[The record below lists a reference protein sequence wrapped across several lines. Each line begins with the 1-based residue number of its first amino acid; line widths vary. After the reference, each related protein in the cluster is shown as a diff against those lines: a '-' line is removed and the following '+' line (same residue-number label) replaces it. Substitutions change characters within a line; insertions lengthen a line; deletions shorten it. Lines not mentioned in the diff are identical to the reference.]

1 VSTTRS
7 RGPLV
12 FLLIANYLSWFGNVV
27 TVVAVPLFVLEETG
41 SSVQTGLAGFANTLP
56 LVFAGAV
63 GGVLVDRVG
72 GRRVG
77 IVSDLIACALTAT
90 IPLLHGTAGLPLP
103 ALLVLLF
110 GRALAATPAGTA
122 RLSQLAPLADATRVR
137 RETANTV
144 YHSAPRLALVLAPP
158 LSAALV
164 SVIGGSTTL
173 YLDAASFLLA
183 ALLTLFGVPA
193 TPFEPGADRV
203 GFVRQ
208 LREGLAFVIATP
220 TLGAILAVVVVTN
233 FIDDAFAP
241 VLFPVYATEVAG
253 DPRAL
258 GWLLA
263 AGGVGAVIG
272 TFGYAPA
279 SRGLL
284 SRRYATFVGCFAIV
298 AIMRATMVLLPD
310 VAVMAVLA
318 FVIGLAAGPLNPL
331 LATVMQ
337 EQVPEEL
344 RGRVFGLTSAV
355 VFASV
360 PLGVL
365 AAGWSVEAVGLRWS
379 LTWFAV
385 LYLLLVAA
393 TLKSRALR
401 GLDRVT

>member
-1 VSTTRS
+1 
-7 RGPLV
+7 LI
-12 FLLIANYLSWFGNVV
+12 FLLAANYLSWFGNVV

-72 GRRVG
+72 GRRIG
-77 IVSDLIACALTAT
+77 ILSDLSACGFTVS
-90 IPLLHGTAGLPLP
+90 IPLLHGTVGLPLP
-103 ALLVLLF
+103 ILLALLF

-122 RLSQLAPLADATRVR
+122 RLSQLAQLADAAKVR

-144 YHSAPRLALVLAPP
+144 YHSAQRLALVLAPP

-164 SVIGGSTTL
+164 SVIGPSQTL
-173 YLDAASFLLA
+173 YLDAASFLFA

-193 TPFEPGADRV
+193 TPAIPLEPGAERV
-203 GFVRQ
+203 GFGRQ
-208 LREGLAFVIATP
+208 LRDGLAFVTATP
-220 TLGAILAVVVVTN
+220 TIGAILAVVVVTN

-241 VLFPVYATEVAG
+241 VLLPVYATEVAG
-253 DPRAL
+253 DVHAL

-263 AGGVGAVIG
+263 ASGVGAVIG

-279 SRGLL
+279 SRGPLR
-284 SRRYATFVGCFAIV
+284 RRYVTFVGCFAAV
-298 AIMRATMVLLPD
+298 AVMRTAMVFLPD

-360 PLGVL
+360 PLGIL
-365 AAGWSVEAVGLRWS
+365 AAGWSVEAIGLRWS
-379 LTWFAV
+379 LAWFAA

-401 GLDRVT
+401 GLDRVA

>member
-1 VSTTRS
+1 MSAPRS

-12 FLLIANYLSWFGNVV
+12 FLLTANYLSWFGNVV

-56 LVFAGAV
+56 LVFAGAA
-63 GGVLVDRVG
+63 GGVLVDRFG

-77 IVSDLIACALTAT
+77 ILSDLVACVFTAS
-90 IPLLHGTAGLPLP
+90 IPLLHGAVGLPLP

-110 GRALAATPAGTA
+110 GRSLAATPAGTA
-122 RLSQLAPLADATRVR
+122 RLSQLAPLAGAAQVR

-144 YHSAPRLALVLAPP
+144 YHSAQRLALVLAPP

-164 SVIGGSTTL
+164 SVIGGAPTL
-173 YLDAASFLLA
+173 YLDAVSFLLA
-183 ALLTLFGVPA
+183 ALLTLFGVPGV
-193 TPFEPGADRV
+193 TVEPVTDRV
-203 GFVRQ
+203 GFARQ
-208 LREGLAFVIATP
+208 LREGLRFVTATP
-220 TLGAILAVVVVTN
+220 TIAAILAVVVVTN

-241 VLFPVYATEVAG
+241 VLLPVYATRVAG
-253 DPRAL
+253 DVHAL

-263 AGGVGAVIG
+263 AGGLGAVIG

-284 SRRYATFVGCFAIV
+284 GRRYATFVGCFAIV
-298 AIMRATMVLLPD
+298 AVLRAAMVSLPD
-310 VAVMAVLA
+310 VLVMAGLA
-318 FVIGLAAGPLNPL
+318 FMIGLAGGPLNPL

-337 EQVPEEL
+337 EQVPEDL

-365 AAGWSVEAVGLRWS
+365 AAGWSVAAVGLRWS
-379 LTWFAV
+379 LTWFAA

-393 TLKSRALR
+393 TLRSRTLH